1 MVSLVLVV
9 GFRAWAQPQSQQQ
22 TQASAIGFIPYF
34 KWLEQVKQQL
44 IKEETT
50 LSHQLGATRYQT
62 EDGQIQIGSERVDVT
77 SQVKAIQTSTLQNA
91 QNVQNII
98 TQWSA
103 TNVSVRIYPFH
114 LNATVQQNLSLGSA
128 TLHLKMECQ
137 ELRLKLTK
145 PATVTTEI
153 FLKNNEFQM
162 NHIAWLVDTSAMDT
176 ELVGCQQMS
185 GFDSLIKQKA
195 EELLKIEYAQNLVQ
209 NFLNQKLNGLIQNK
223 IQLELSKALSQI
235 EQLADMQSTVSH
247 AFDSAGNLWIYSN
260 SQAVAQFNLED
271 IQQLQ
276 KLNQQAVLV
285 KKIDLE
291 NTIKNS
297 INTYLKNKTLLS
309 GDNKNLKKLTCSRW
323 VQTFI
328 WPSLKSLKKCFEMR
342 INTAIESLELNQG
355 SQDVAVSTKALT
367 ALQGE
372 GHLLANIKTQ
382 IDSNLATEQTF
393 LNNFQFKIDSEF
405 VKWSGRSKR
414 VSQSTI
420 QTAIEGFLN
429 QITHEAVQT
438 QFYKVFKTKIKLK
451 IISEKSVLLTMLP

>member
-62 EDGQIQIGSERVDVT
+62 EDGQIQIGSERVDLT

-91 QNVQNII
+91 QNVPNII

-103 TNVSVRIYPFH
+103 TNVGVRIYPFR
-114 LNATVQQNLSLGSA
+114 LNATVQQNFSLGSA

-153 FLKNNEFQM
+153 LKNNEFQM
-162 NHIAWLVDTSAMDT
+162 NHLAWLIDTSAMET

-185 GFDSLIKQKA
+185 GFDNLIKQKA
-195 EELLKIEYAQNLVQ
+195 EELLKTEYAQKLVQ
-209 NFLNQKLNGLIQNK
+209 NFLNQKLNGFIQDK

-247 AFDSAGNLWIYSN
+247 VFDSAGNLWIYSN
-260 SQAVAQFNLED
+260 SQVVAQFSSED

-291 NTIKNS
+291 NKIKKS

-342 INTAIESLELNQG
+342 IDTAVESLELNQG
-355 SQDVAVSTKALT
+355 SQGVVVLTKALT
-367 ALQGE
+367 ALQGD

-414 VSQSTI
+414 VSQSRI
-420 QTAIEGFLN
+420 QKAVEDFLN

-451 IISEKSVLLTMLP
+451 IISEKSVLLTILP